1 MVFVNPYAPYLEVV
15 LGVSRMRA
23 ATYATDKEAVLG
35 VKRVVTKG
43 SNRPILQGFKKFL
56 VVVLEA

>member
-15 LGVSRMRA
+15 LGVSRMRGA
-23 ATYATDKEAVLG
+23 ARATDLEVGLR

>member
-1 MVFVNPYAPYLEVV
+1 MRGAARATDLEV
-15 LGVSRMRA
+15 
-23 ATYATDKEAVLG
+23 VLG

-43 SNRPILQGFKKFL
+43 SNRRILQGFKKFL